1 MIFPKKPWDWKSCS
15 EAVRKVK
22 KLAESWAW
30 TSLWSWRAVA
40 DLFIMF
46 NDIARL
52 KKLQKF
58 INFCLKVG
66 HSANLKHSK
75 STIRQ
80 LILLWKLQKHNPAQH
95 FFIGRSSRGRLGTID
110 LRQLSFWYRVL
121 SCEPTNY
128 ESVHTWVIHL
138 LDCEQSLFGEK
149 WEGWQL
155 KIIFHIENRKISNYG
170 LLHLISAPPPVEEP
184 WNCPG
189 VSYKNWEFLQG

>member
-1 MIFPKKPWDWKSCS
+1 MIFPKKPWDWESCS

-66 HSANLKHSK
+66 HSANFKHSK

-80 LILLWKLQKHNPAQH
+80 LILLWKLQNHNPVQH

-138 LDCEQSLFGEK
+138 LDCEQSLFG
-149 WEGWQL
+149 QSSL
-155 KIIFHIENRKISNYG
+155 SSAG
-170 LLHLISAPPPVEEP
+170 LERA
-184 WNCPG
+184 NCARFP
-189 VSYKNWEFLQG
+189 SSLALSSLAWPS

>member
-1 MIFPKKPWDWKSCS
+1 MIFPKKPWDWESCS

-30 TSLWSWRAVA
+30 TSLCSWRAVA

-138 LDCEQSLFGEK
+138 LDCEQSLFGQSSLSSAGLERANCARFPSSLALPRSRDHPK
-149 WEGWQL
+149 
-155 KIIFHIENRKISNYG
+155 G
-170 LLHLISAPPPVEEP
+170 LLAVYTFAYRSAH
-184 WNCPG
+184 N
-189 VSYKNWEFLQG
+189 NQ

>member
-1 MIFPKKPWDWKSCS
+1 MIFPKKPWDWESCS

-22 KLAESWAW
+22 KLVESWAW
-30 TSLWSWRAVA
+30 TSLWSWRACAVA

-52 KKLQKF
+52 KKLQTF

-110 LRQLSFWYRVL
+110 LRQLSFWYRVF

-138 LDCEQSLFGEK
+138 LDCEQSLFG
-149 WEGWQL
+149 QSRL
-155 KIIFHIENRKISNYG
+155 SSAG
-170 LLHLISAPPPVEEP
+170 LERV
-184 WNCPG
+184 NCARFSSSLALSSLAWP
-189 VSYKNWEFLQG
+189 S